1 MHYRRMAQLRT
12 AGDLQAHRKALG
24 LDLPFDEQIAV
35 GPDAPLAQ
43 PCVLRDGT
51 VIGNRFCA
59 QPIEGWDG
67 TLDGRP
73 TELTRRRWA
82 NFGRS
87 GAKLIWGGEAVAV
100 VHSGRANPHQLLLN
114 EANLAPLA
122 QLRQVLVQAHA
133 ERHGS
138 GEDLL
143 VGLQL
148 THSGRFSRPDP
159 DEGLQPLMV
168 YRHPYLDAKFNV
180 ADDAP
185 VLSDAEIR
193 RLVRY
198 FISAAEMAHSA
209 GFAFVDI
216 KHCHGYLGH
225 EFLSAYTRPGPYGGS
240 FENRTRFL
248 CEIVAGIRACVPE
261 LQIGVRLSAF
271 DTIPFTPDPETGIG
285 RPVARQDG
293 HSYWF
298 GADTVDP
305 LQIDLTETIQF
316 LTLLGDLGIELVNV
330 SAGSPYY
337 NPHIIRPALFPPS
350 DGYAP
355 PEDPL
360 VGVVRHLQVVAELK
374 KRFPDLLLVGSAYTY
389 LQEWLPHVAQ
399 NHVRTGRVDCVGL
412 GRSMLAY
419 PELPSDVLA
428 GRSLDRQR
436 ICRTFSDCTTAPR
449 LGLASGCYPLDEFYR
464 QRPEAQALAAAKDEK
479 R

>member
-1 MHYRRMAQLRT
+1 MAQLRT
-12 AGDLQAHRKALG
+12 PADLRTHLEELG
-24 LDLPFDEQIAV
+24 LELPFDEQLAI
-35 GPDAPLAQ
+35 GPEAPLSQ
-43 PCVLRDGT
+43 PYILRDGT
-51 VIGNRFCA
+51 GIGNRFCV
-59 QPIEGWDG
+59 QPMEGWDG

-73 TELTRRRWA
+73 TELTRRRWV

-114 EANLAPLA
+114 EANLASLA
-122 QLRQVLVQAHA
+122 QLRQALVHAH
-133 ERHGS
+133 EDRHGS
-138 GEDLL
+138 AEDLL

-159 DEGLQPLMV
+159 GRGLQPVMV

-180 ADDAP
+180 PDDAP
-185 VLSDAEIR
+185 VLSDVGIMQIVEHFV
-193 RLVRY
+193 L
-198 FISAAEMAHSA
+198 AAEMAYAA

-225 EFLSAYTRPGPYGGS
+225 EFLSAYARTGPYGGT

-248 CEIVAGIRACVPE
+248 CEIVAGIRARVPD
-261 LQIGVRLSAF
+261 LRIGVRLSAF
-271 DTIPFTPDPETGIG
+271 DTIPFAPDSETGIG
-285 RPVARQDG
+285 VPVPCQDDG
-293 HSYWF
+293 TNWF
-298 GADTVDP
+298 GADASDP
-305 LQIDLTETIQF
+305 QQIDLAETVEF
-316 LTLLGDLGIELVNV
+316 LALLQELAIELVNL

-360 VGVVRHLQVVAELK
+360 AGVVRHIQAVAELK
-374 KRFPDLLLVGSAYTY
+374 KHFPKLLMVGSAYTY

-399 NHVRTGRVDCVGL
+399 YQVRSGRVDFVGL
-412 GRSMLAY
+412 GRLILSY
-419 PELPSDVLA
+419 PEFPADVLA
-428 GRSLDRQR
+428 GKKIDRRR
-436 ICRTFSDCTTAPR
+436 ICRTLSDCTTAPR
-449 LGLASGCYPLDEFYR
+449 MGLVSGCYPLDPFYK
-464 QRPEAQALAAAKDEK
+464 QRPEAQALAATKGSK